1 MGLFDLICI
10 ILGSSVPIII
20 LYFWFEQWLIMF
32 GSDEN
37 DK

>member
-1 MGLFDLICI
+1 MSLFDLICI
-10 ILGSSVPIII
+10 VLGSLVPLII

-32 GSDEN
+32 RSNDN